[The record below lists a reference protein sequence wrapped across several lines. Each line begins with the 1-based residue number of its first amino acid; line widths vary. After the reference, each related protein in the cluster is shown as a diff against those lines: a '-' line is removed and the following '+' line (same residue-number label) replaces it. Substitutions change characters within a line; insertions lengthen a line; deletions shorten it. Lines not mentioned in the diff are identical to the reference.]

1 MMSRSQTEKD
11 LQGEQPRWGWGISW
25 CEGLV
30 GMEKR
35 RIEVRGGGEAP
46 LVQGHMGFC
55 CHAAEFEL
63 YYKYNGKPGNTDL
76 IYF

>member
-25 CEGLV
+25 CKGLV

-35 RIEVRGGGEAP
+35 RIEVGGVGRHP
-46 LVQGHMGFC
+46 WC
-55 CHAAEFEL
+55 RDIWDYAARLPNLNFIISIMASL
-63 YYKYNGKPGNTDL
+63 GILT
-76 IYF
+76 